1 MVSMNSESLVIDS
14 DLKCSTQNP
23 LCLYDFVGRSK
34 ILEFLIFKISKQTN
48 IIHNYFGEEDCIF
61 DGDVHS
67 LKYIFGDWTADRNKI
82 EEDKTTRDTD
92 NINKLLESVVKVE
105 EIKPSD
111 FDYST
116 LLMNR
121 DIHLWNNKGFES
133 QFRELFNSNS
143 EVLLLNSSIFPSFF
157 DELKSIQLIKSFISE
172 IWNAKVKVAFE
183 MSHKLSSNLE
193 FSHKDDSVL
202 MLRRPKLDLK
212 NWIKYTTFMDEDLD
226 LRNKII
232 ITATN
237 ALKKSFY
244 NDLDEDIDSD
254 D

>member
-1 MVSMNSESLVIDS
+1 
-14 DLKCSTQNP
+14 
-23 LCLYDFVGRSK
+23 
-34 ILEFLIFKISKQTN
+34 
-48 IIHNYFGEEDCIF
+48 
-61 DGDVHS
+61 
-67 LKYIFGDWTADRNKI
+67 
-82 EEDKTTRDTD
+82 
-92 NINKLLESVVKVE
+92 
-105 EIKPSD
+105 
-111 FDYST
+111 
-116 LLMNR
+116 
-121 DIHLWNNKGFES
+121 
-133 QFRELFNSNS
+133 
-143 EVLLLNSSIFPSFF
+143 
-157 DELKSIQLIKSFISE
+157 
-172 IWNAKVKVAFE
+172 